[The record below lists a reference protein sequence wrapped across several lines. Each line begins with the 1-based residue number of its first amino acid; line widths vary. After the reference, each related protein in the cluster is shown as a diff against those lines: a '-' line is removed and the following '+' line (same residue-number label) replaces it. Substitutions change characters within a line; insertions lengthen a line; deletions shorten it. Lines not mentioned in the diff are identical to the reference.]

1 MFDFALCTVNRRKTD
16 AFVVR
21 PAPRTWSLDWAFV
34 CTSAVCYPSLFRRL
48 LGTSTVRTEVVT
60 GNVNGSQPFIAVD
73 LSGFDR
79 PACETND
86 DFDRNDENAPLI
98 PVEQPSAAAFR

>member
-1 MFDFALCTVNRRKTD
+1 M
-16 AFVVR
+16 
-21 PAPRTWSLDWAFV
+21 
-34 CTSAVCYPSLFRRL
+34 
-48 LGTSTVRTEVVT
+48 VRTEVVT

-79 PACETND
+79 PASETND

-98 PVEQPSAAAFR
+98 PVEPPSAAAFR

>member
-1 MFDFALCTVNRRKTD
+1 M
-16 AFVVR
+16 
-21 PAPRTWSLDWAFV
+21 
-34 CTSAVCYPSLFRRL
+34 
-48 LGTSTVRTEVVT
+48 VRTEVVT